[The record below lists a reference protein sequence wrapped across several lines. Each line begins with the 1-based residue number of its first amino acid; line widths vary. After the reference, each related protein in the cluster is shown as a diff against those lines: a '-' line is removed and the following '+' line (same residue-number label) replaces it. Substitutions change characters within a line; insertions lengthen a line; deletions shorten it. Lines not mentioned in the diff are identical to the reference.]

1 MREILLLL
9 VINLGLTLTIFAQ
22 GSSQGIIDPKHSFTL
37 ELGLPNSF
45 TNKAFRQIMQGLV
58 HASPYYQYA
67 FKNGFALGVGGRY
80 SYFAINEFRVPS
92 KVYGGFHSFGGFVKV
107 GHEKFYSSLFAVDA
121 GLKIG
126 FCQNMFYSDLLRSKE
141 IDHVYKPNFYLEP
154 NVGLILAASETDTYR
169 LSIGYSF
176 LGSSFRPSDI
186 GYDSN
191 ETIGY
196 SNDDLKGM
204 SSFLTVGF
212 GYTHH
217 FNGKTSIG
225 FDE

>member
-1 MREILLLL
+1 MRFIL
-9 VINLGLTLTIFAQ
+9 VIIFWVTVN
-22 GSSQGIIDPKHSFTL
+22 SFVFSQLRSKGIIEPKHSLTI
-37 ELGLPNSF
+37 ELGLPNSIS
-45 TNKAFRQIMQGLV
+45 NKAFKEIMQGLV
-58 HASPYYQYA
+58 HVSPYYQYA
-67 FKNGFALGVGGRY
+67 FKNGLALGVGGRY

-92 KVYGGFHSFGGFVKV
+92 KVFGGMHSYGGFIKI
-107 GHEKFYSSLFAVDA
+107 GHEKFYSTLFAIDA
-121 GLKIG
+121 GLKLG

-141 IDHVYKPNFYLEP
+141 RDHVFKPNIYLEP
-154 NVGLILAASETDTYR
+154 NLGLILAASEVDTYR
-169 LSIGYSF
+169 LSVGYSF
-176 LGSSFRPSDI
+176 LGSSFRPFDI

-196 SNDDLKGM
+196 SEKNLSSM
-204 SSFLTVGF
+204 STFLTIGF